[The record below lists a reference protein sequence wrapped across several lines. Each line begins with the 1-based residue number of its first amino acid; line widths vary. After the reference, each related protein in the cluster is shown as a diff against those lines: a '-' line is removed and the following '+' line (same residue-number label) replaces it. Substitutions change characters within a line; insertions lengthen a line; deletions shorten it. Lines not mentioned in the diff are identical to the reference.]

1 MLPEVVARFR
11 KAGFT
16 FVTAR
21 DLLRRV
27 PHSIV
32 NHPAKTPV

>member
-16 FVTAR
+16 FVTAGE
-21 DLLRRV
+21 LIKETGSEYLE
-27 PHSIV
+27 
-32 NHPAKTPV
+32 HPLKLAV